1 MIPLAGSR
9 EPKPAAASGGCRQAE
24 RWKSQGAPN
33 EARLCEFPGL
43 APLVGFGAKP
53 QRPPSRS
60 APENVQFQS
69 RLRSSLRLKRV
80 IPARPGFPAGRRPR
94 LFAAFSEEGIHAQ
107 RARRQAT
114 QSSVSPR
121 AAGLFWQRY
130 EQPERL
136 KPVSIVGRKAACSET
151 TFSLKS
157 MGTAIPIPLPGAPP
171 RTPPGT

>member
-1 MIPLAGSR
+1 M
-9 EPKPAAASGGCRQAE
+9 
-24 RWKSQGAPN
+24 KSPN
-33 EARLCEFPGL
+33 VPI
-43 APLVGFGAKP
+43 
-53 QRPPSRS
+53 SRS

-80 IPARPGFPAGRRPR
+80 IPAQPGFPAGRRKR

-114 QSSVSPR
+114 QSSVRPR

-157 MGTAIPIPLPGAPP
+157 MGTAVPNPAKGLYPGNGIVVQALLSVSDAPP
-171 RTPPGT
+171 AFIRHWRRRVPVPQTPPGT